1 MAESGAAPAAA
12 RDRHAQLAQALRR
25 HDHLYYVE
33 DAPELSDG
41 AYDALRRELE
51 ELEADYPEL
60 LTPDSPSQRVGSPVE
75 TSFAAV
81 KHAQAMLSL
90 ANAFSAEEV
99 QDWEVRL
106 RKRLER
112 RPTYIC
118 EPKLDGLAISLRYEQ
133 GLLVQAATRG
143 DGTAGEDV
151 TPNVR
156 TIRSVPLRLRGEGW
170 PEWMEVR
177 GEVVM
182 THADFAALNQRAESE
197 GSKLFANPR
206 NAAAGSLRQIDARVT
221 ARRPL
226 QFFAYGL
233 GGQSASVAPSQ
244 SALFEF
250 LAQWGF
256 KVAAQVRPVQ
266 DLAACMDYYQWLQEQ
281 RPTLPFDIDGQVIKV
296 DDFAA
301 REEAGQVARAPRWA
315 IAWKFA
321 AEQASTTV
329 ESIDWQVGRT
339 GALTPVA
346 RLRPIKVGGVVVSN
360 ATLHNMDEIRRKD
373 VRVGDTVIVQRAGD
387 VIPEVVRVQAEL
399 RPPEA
404 VEVAEPQSCP
414 ECGTPARRVGDEAV
428 IRCPNGLNCRAQK
441 VQGLM
446 HMVSRRALDVE
457 GLGDKLVATLVETGL
472 VDMPADLFRLNA
484 EQLLGLE
491 RMGAKS
497 AANVI
502 QALEQAKQTT
512 FARFLYALG
521 IREVGEV
528 TAQLLAA
535 HFSRLEDLMNAS
547 QQELES
553 IRDIGPIVAAHIR
566 HFFETEV
573 NRAMVM
579 ELLEAG
585 LHWPE
590 DAGGSQATEDSP
602 VRDKTIVLTGTLE
615 QLTRDQ
621 AKVHLQTLGAKVT
634 GSVSAKTDLLIAGP
648 GAGSKLAK
656 AQDLGVEVWSEAELL
671 ALLERFEIPLA

>member
-1 MAESGAAPAAA
+1 MAEAGAAPAVA

-25 HDHLYYVE
+25 HDHLYYVD

-41 AYDALRRELE
+41 AYDDLRRELE
-51 ELEADYPEL
+51 ELEAAYPEL

-81 KHAQAMLSL
+81 EHAQAMLSL
-90 ANAFSAEEV
+90 ANAFSEEEI
-99 QDWEVRL
+99 QDWEARL
-106 RKRLER
+106 RKRLEHKPR
-112 RPTYIC
+112 YIC

-143 DGTAGEDV
+143 DGSAGEDV

-182 THADFAALNQRAESE
+182 THADFAALNQRAEKE

-206 NAAAGSLRQIDARVT
+206 NAAAGSLRQIDARVS

-233 GGQSASVAPSQ
+233 GGQSAAVAHSQ
-244 SALFEF
+244 SALFE
-250 LAQWGF
+250 LLRAWGF
-256 KVAAQVRPVQ
+256 KVAEQVRPAP
-266 DLAACMDYYQWLQEQ
+266 DLAACVDHYHWLQEQ
-281 RPTLPFDIDGQVIKV
+281 RPSLPFDIDGQVIKV
-296 DDFAA
+296 DDFGA
-301 REEAGQVARAPRWA
+301 REEAGSVARAPRWA

-321 AEQASTTV
+321 AEQASTLV

-373 VRVGDTVIVQRAGD
+373 VRIGDTVIVQRAGD
-387 VIPEVVRVQAEL
+387 VIPEVVRVQVEL
-399 RPPEA
+399 RPA
-404 VEVAEPQSCP
+404 NAAQVAEPECCP
-414 ECGTPARRVGDEAV
+414 ECATPARRVGDEAV

-472 VDMPADLFRLNA
+472 VNTPADLFRLQA

-535 HFSRLEDLMNAS
+535 HFADLDALMAAS
-547 QQELES
+547 QEELEA
-553 IRDIGPIVAAHIR
+553 IHDIGPIVAAHIR

-573 NRAMVM
+573 NRAMVVG
-579 ELLEAG
+579 LLDAG
-585 LHWPE
+585 LSWPQDE
-590 DAGGSQATEDSP
+590 GSEPASEGSP
-602 VRDKTIVLTGTLE
+602 VRDRTIVLTGTLE

-621 AKVHLQTLGAKVT
+621 AKAHLQALGAKVT

-648 GAGSKLAK
+648 GAGSKLSK

-671 ALLERFEIPLA
+671 ALLERFQIPPS